1 MDNIFL
7 IKKPLVTER
16 STALAK
22 IGQYIFMVSRD
33 AKKPEVKKA
42 IREIYKVDPVSV
54 NTVNHHPKRKR
65 LGNLKGRQVGYKK
78 AIVTLKEGQK
88 IELQ

>member
-1 MDNIFL
+1 MADLFL
-7 IKKPLVTER
+7 IKKPIVAEKATD
-16 STALAK
+16 LAK
-22 IGQYIFMVSRD
+22 LGKYVFMVSRN

-54 NTVNHHPKRKR
+54 NIVNHHPKRKR
-65 LGNLKGRQVGYKK
+65 VGNFKGRQVGYKK

-88 IELQ
+88 IEIT